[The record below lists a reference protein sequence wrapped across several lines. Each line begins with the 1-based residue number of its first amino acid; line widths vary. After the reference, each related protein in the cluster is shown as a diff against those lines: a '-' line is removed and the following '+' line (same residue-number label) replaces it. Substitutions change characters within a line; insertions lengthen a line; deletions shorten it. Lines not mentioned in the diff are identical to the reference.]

1 MQPNPGDTTNALM
14 VQLIKAIADG
24 SGAVDISN
32 LSSST
37 GYSSSTVW
45 MQALAYASLAFS
57 LLAAFGAVVGKQ
69 WLNSY
74 KAAWG
79 RGSLEDLCLQRQK
92 RVDGLQH
99 LFTAIWAFLS
109 LLQISL
115 LLFGLSVSANLW
127 TQQTT
132 ISSIIICS
140 TCLGILFRVT
150 NIFVSVLHPDTS
162 FGTPVS
168 KLIGTTL
175 RKLLPVRS
183 TFTPASFVRSSA
195 VRWILES
202 LEAQRH
208 PEISETAAAMVPR
221 VLWPSALDVSAAYS
235 HLLDNFKARRDKP
248 ELYMTYGKAMAH
260 LCIQSVKIDEAL
272 IRGERG
278 RWDSLE
284 GRSRFICDAFKA
296 GRLAWKQLLDV
307 EAKSAQLD
315 FMEALYAK
323 LRHRADVRT
332 ALRTMVVH
340 GRGEHLSRPD
350 DEELIW
356 YGNLRWWHNEGLAP
370 SCAEFDWLVDYVKFQ
385 ADDETK
391 GDALLV
397 LSAIPDL
404 GSSAKQESYVT
415 TLIHCMGHEHPRV
428 RYAALR
434 VLDAHVELAWLA
446 NNFAVP
452 LSDELSR
459 ALLTA
464 VDPNNG
470 WTIRASGSN
479 PSFHHDRD
487 RCYLRLIFALA
498 KDEGWCVRLVHDRHV
513 MRCISLVD
521 DVLENM
527 WYSHNFYLAGIFLR
541 IVSSGGD
548 SPSTTLGMD
557 RWRMLVKQ
565 AWSGLS
571 SVVEDMHRC
580 LEVLP
585 ALVKATKE
593 NFQGLNHGE
602 QKPEQPGQNKEEP
615 NWELPAQNNGEPTP
629 GLPNRRDGEQELVDS
644 IVDVELVL
652 EKLTEGRETPG
663 QEDALDG
670 ALEVVQDLLKYF
682 GRLDE
687 VPRTFITDCDA
698 ITIT

>member
-79 RGSLEDLCLQRQK
+79 RGSLEDLCLQRQ
-92 RVDGLQH
+92 RRLDGLQY

-132 ISSIIICS
+132 ISSVIICS
-140 TCLGILFRVT
+140 TCLGILFRVA
-150 NIFVSVLHPDTS
+150 NIFVSVLYPDTS
-162 FGTPVS
+162 FWTPAS
-168 KLIGTTL
+168 KLVGTAL

-195 VRWILES
+195 VRLILES
-202 LEAQRH
+202 REVQRN
-208 PEISETAAAMVPR
+208 PKISETAAAMVPR
-221 VLWPSALDVSAAYS
+221 VLWPSGVDVSAAYS
-235 HLLDNFKARRDKP
+235 HLLDSFKARRDKP
-248 ELYMTYGKAMAH
+248 ELYVTYRKAMAH
-260 LCIQSVKIDEAL
+260 LCIQSVKINEDL
-272 IRGERG
+272 ISGERG
-278 RWDSLE
+278 YWDPLE
-284 GRSRFICDAFKA
+284 GRSRFICDAFEA
-296 GRLAWKQLLDV
+296 GRRAWEQFRDV

-315 FMEALYAK
+315 FIEAWYAE
-323 LRHRADVRT
+323 LRHKADVRT
-332 ALRTMVVH
+332 ALRTMVVY

-356 YGNLRWWHNEGLAP
+356 YGDLRWSHNDGLAP
-370 SCAEFDWLVDYVKFQ
+370 SCEEFDWLFDYVILQ

-391 GDALLV
+391 GDALLA

-404 GSSAKQESYVT
+404 GSSTKQESYVT

-434 VLDAHVELAWLA
+434 VLDARVELVRLA
-446 NNFAVP
+446 NNPDAP
-452 LSDELSR
+452 LSDKLSR

-470 WTIRASGSN
+470 WTIRASGGSN
-479 PSFHHDRD
+479 PSFHYDRD
-487 RCYLRLIFALA
+487 LCYFRLIFALA
-498 KDEGWCVRLVHDRHV
+498 KDEEWCVRLIRDGHV

-521 DVLENM
+521 DVLENPRS
-527 WYSHNFYLAGIFLR
+527 SHNFYLSGIFLH

-548 SPSTTLGMD
+548 SPSTSLGMD

-593 NFQGLNHGE
+593 NFQGRNHGE
-602 QKPEQPGQNKEEP
+602 QKPEQPGQN
-615 NWELPAQNNGEPTP
+615 NGEPTP
-629 GLPNRRDGEQELVDS
+629 GLPDRRDGERELKDL
-644 IVDVELVL
+644 IVDVKSVL
-652 EKLTEGRETPG
+652 KKLTEGWETPG
-663 QEDALDG
+663 QENALDG